1 MSQKDLINKSTK
13 DFLRFITIKN
23 FVIPIILSKNVED
36 QIKYLCNQINKEE
49 WSGILLYSMEGTI
62 KDPQNLKITLED
74 IFPMN
79 KGNGT
84 YTEYEFNEVFVGY
97 LMEDRDRRAAW
108 RVGHIHSHNSMNTFF
123 SGTDTDELKDNSEF
137 HNLYLSVITNNA
149 FDFTSRIAFRAK
161 VKSRVETVDEDG
173 ETYIIENL
181 ASEKIVYS
189 YDCEV
194 YTSEPM
200 LQITSTFRERVAE
213 IIKIKALA
221 PVIVNN
227 VATAGY
233 RVWDND
239 ERFYPSNSIRQESKD
254 KGVVA
259 NLFDDFRKEGLI
271 EETEDPDT
279 ISYDEQINDFIIKWL
294 TLTGTL
300 TKEVAVITPIFQ
312 FIKRKIRK
320 GKFSLDEYI
329 LKLIETYN
337 DVYFSMF
344 SKEGVTE
351 EIFIEDMDQVI
362 SYLLDYVDEFLF
374 VPDIVEALENYQFR
388 IKEQTIAAKS
398 GVIDNDEEV

>member
-1 MSQKDLINKSTK
+1 M
-13 DFLRFITIKN
+13 
-23 FVIPIILSKNVED
+23 IPIILSKNVED